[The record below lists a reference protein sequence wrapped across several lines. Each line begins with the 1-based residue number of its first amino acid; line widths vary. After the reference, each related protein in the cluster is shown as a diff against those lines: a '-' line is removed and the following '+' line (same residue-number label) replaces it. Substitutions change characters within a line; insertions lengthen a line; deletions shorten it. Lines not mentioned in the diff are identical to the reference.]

1 MNCPRARRPTSKN
14 RSSLHRRALI
24 CAALISIGDPAR
36 GETESAPD
44 PGARTEIAGYTQL
57 ARKAADENKWQLAD
71 HFLGLLSTVDAPDA
85 EKKAAFRSLA
95 DDYEKKHIPARAIA
109 VLEKMSQLYA
119 ADTDTPEL
127 IFHLGLL
134 YRESGVP
141 KLAVAR
147 FYTVLNS
154 ALKFGAQD
162 LAAYRTLAQRA
173 QWEIAETFFQTG
185 DYPKAQKYYDLLSRL
200 ELPADEQARV
210 RFKLTHCLFIMDD
223 VAGAIASA
231 QSFLQSFPDDPSAAE
246 CRYLLAS
253 AFRTQRRSR
262 EAFDTV
268 LALLREETARKEKAP
283 EKWIYWQKKAG
294 NEFANS
300 YYQQGDTL
308 SALTIYQAIARLSD
322 EPEWQWPVLYQMGLC
337 FERLRYGDRAAD
349 TYKFISD
356 EAKKPGRENDKLP
369 EILRTILEMSRW
381 RSTQLAWSNTAAVS
395 LQRLLASPLTPAA
408 PETSKP

>member
-1 MNCPRARRPTSKN
+1 M
-14 RSSLHRRALI
+14 I
-24 CAALISIGDPAR
+24 CAALIATGGAVR

-44 PGARTEIAGYTQL
+44 LDARTEIAGYADL
-57 ARKAADENKWQLAD
+57 ARKAADENKWPLAD
-71 HFLGLLSTVDAPDA
+71 HFLGLLAAVNAPDK
-85 EKKAAFRSLA
+85 EKKAAFRTLA
-95 DDYEKKHIPARAIA
+95 EDYENKHLLARAIA
-109 VLEKMSQLYA
+109 ICEKMAELYA
-119 ADTDTPEL
+119 ADADTPEL
-127 IFHLGLL
+127 TFHLGLL

-141 KLAVAR
+141 KMAVAR

-154 ALKFGAQD
+154 ALKFGTQD
-162 LAAYRTLAQRA
+162 LDAYRTLAQRA
-173 QWEIAETFFQTG
+173 QWEIAETFFQAG
-185 DYPKAQKYYDLLSRL
+185 DFPKAQKYYDLLSRL
-200 ELPADEQARV
+200 DLPAAEQARV
-210 RFKLTHCLFIMDD
+210 RFQLTHCLFITDD
-223 VAGAIASA
+223 VAGAVTSA
-231 QSFLQSFPDDPSAAE
+231 QSFLQAFPDDPSAAE

-253 AFRTQRRSR
+253 AFRTQHRNR

-268 LALLREETARKEKAP
+268 LSLLREETGRKEKAP
-283 EKWIYWQKKAG
+283 EKWIYWRKKAG

-349 TYKFISD
+349 TYKYISD
-356 EAKKPGRENDKLP
+356 EAKKPGRETGKLP